1 MSIISQMNDLTCP
14 ADNITLTADSC
25 LDDFG
30 VIQGIVWQKQD
41 GITPF
46 ADFTTGAGGMALEAT
61 WTTAKALA
69 DSDNDSLRTLALEC
83 ITSVMTGG
91 DANTVDYPDST
102 SGLEQLVSYNADQW
116 ELNILQP
123 SSTLIAG
130 LRDLSALQAREG
142 LNMWFIS
149 DKNNVMG
156 GLAGFKVT
164 ALIAPSATRGQRT
177 TNDQSMLTIKFRRIP
192 VAADITSID
201 PIDLDLAI
209 VL

>member
-1 MSIISQMNDLTCP
+1 MSIISQMQDLTCP
-14 ADNITLTADSC
+14 ADNVTLTADSC

-30 VIQGIVWQKQD
+30 VIQGIVWQKSD
-41 GITPF
+41 GTTPF
-46 ADFTTGAGGMALEAT
+46 ADFTTGVGGMAASAT

-69 DSDNDSLRTLALEC
+69 DSDSDSLRTLALEC
-83 ITSVMTGG
+83 ITSVMSGG
-91 DANTVDYPDST
+91 DANTVDYPDGT

-116 ELNILQP
+116 ELTILQP

-164 ALIAPSATRGQRT
+164 ALHAPSATRGQRT
-177 TNDQSMLTIKFRRIP
+177 TNDQSVLTIKFRRIP
-192 VAADITSID
+192 AAADITSIATT
-201 PIDLDLAI
+201 DLDLST